1 MFYNTNKT
9 EDLAKANADTQKQ
22 DEIIL
27 ALFKKHFALSP
38 WQASDLSGIFIT
50 SVRRSISNLTTEGL
64 IRKSNDM
71 TMGKLGKREHVWTI
85 ETNRLTVYPESYDN
99 VF

>member
-9 EDLAKANADTQKQ
+9 EDLAKANADTKKQ

-50 SVRRSISNLTTEGL
+50 WLTIFYRG
-64 IRKSNDM
+64 
-71 TMGKLGKREHVWTI
+71 EHKYIYDVHVHNGI
-85 ETNRLTVYPESYDN
+85 HITNESHEEKQKQN
-99 VF
+99 P